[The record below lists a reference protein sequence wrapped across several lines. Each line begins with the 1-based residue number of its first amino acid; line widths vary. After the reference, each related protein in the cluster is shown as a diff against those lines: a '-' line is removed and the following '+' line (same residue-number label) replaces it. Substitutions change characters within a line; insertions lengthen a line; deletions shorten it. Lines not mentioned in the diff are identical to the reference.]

1 MKEITGYELCP
12 VDRVNTTIKNGWQ
25 PYGSPFI
32 GVDGAIYQAIVKYK
46 ED

>member
-1 MKEITGYELCP
+1 MKEITEYELCP
-12 VDRVNTTIKNGWQ
+12 VDRVNTMIKSGWQ